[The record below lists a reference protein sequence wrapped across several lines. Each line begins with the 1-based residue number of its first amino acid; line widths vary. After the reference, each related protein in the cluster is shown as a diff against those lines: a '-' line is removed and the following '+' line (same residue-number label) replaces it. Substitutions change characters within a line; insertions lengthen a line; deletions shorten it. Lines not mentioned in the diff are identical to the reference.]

1 MSGIGAR
8 LLGATRDERAA
19 LAWSFVYFFAL
30 LASYFVLRPM
40 RDAVGTPYPLPQLF
54 SITFVCMLVLVPAYG
69 ALVARY
75 PRRAFLPLVYG
86 VFIACLL
93 VFYVLMRFDLGKAW
107 RDVTFFVW
115 VAVFNLYAVS
125 VFWSFMSDI
134 FDNTQARRLFGVIA
148 AGGTSG
154 TLVGSLFV
162 IAFAKTLGVA
172 NLLLISAALLG
183 VALVAITQLVPWARK
198 QEQMRGWRSG
208 EDAIGGSIFGGA
220 VLISRSRFLVA
231 CCFLMFFGV
240 AVGTLLYNA
249 QQGYARIAI
258 PDQAARSAYFGKIDF
273 AINVLVL
280 CVQLTLTRWILVKH
294 GVGPMLVIP
303 ALMMIAG
310 FSLLTASPVPILLT
324 AVQVL
329 TRAGNFSLIQPARE
343 SLFTRV
349 DREARYKSKN
359 FIDTVVY
366 RATDVIVAF
375 AYAGMTSVLGFTRG
389 EIAWVGIGFAF
400 CMLASVLWVV
410 RLAKALPVDAHKSD
424 EGRA

>member
-40 RDAVGTPYPLPQLF
+40 RDAVGTPYPLQYLF

-75 PRRAFLPLVYG
+75 PRRAFLPVVYG
-86 VFIACLL
+86 AFIACLL

-134 FDNTQARRLFGVIA
+134 FDNAQARRLFGVIA
-148 AGGTSG
+148 AGGTTG
-154 TLVGSLFV
+154 TLLGSVFV
-162 IAFAKTLGVA
+162 IGFAKTLGVA

-183 VALVAITQLVPWARK
+183 VALIAITRLVPWAQR
-198 QEQMRGWRSG
+198 QEQVRGWRSG

-220 VLISRSRFLVA
+220 LLISRSRFLVA
-231 CCFLMFFGV
+231 CCFMMFFGV

-249 QQGYARIAI
+249 QQGYARMAI
-258 PDQAARSAYFGKIDF
+258 PDQAERSAYFGKIDF
-273 AINVLVL
+273 AINLLVL

-294 GVGPMLVIP
+294 GAGPMLVIP

-310 FSLLTASPVPILLT
+310 FSLLTASPMPLLLT

-329 TRAGNFSLIQPARE
+329 TRAGNFSLIQPGRE

-366 RATDVIVAF
+366 RATDVTIAF
-375 AYAGMTSVLGFTRG
+375 VYAGLTTMLGFTG
-389 EIAWVGIGFAF
+389 KQIALVGIGFAL
-400 CMLASVLWVV
+400 CMLASVIWVV
-410 RLAKALPVDAHKSD
+410 RLSKTLPPDAHEAD
-424 EGRA
+424 EGRS